1 MRLIEIVVVFLIVFL
16 DMATTFVAMN
26 VFGACAAENNMFLRS
41 ICYAYGYSAAWMWL
55 PLEFA
60 AMLLV
65 YYCLKK
71 LRMVLSSWVKVRIPP
86 IVEILFLVLVSVP
99 ALNNILVLVCRVSL
113 SDLFAKIL

>member
-1 MRLIEIVVVFLIVFL
+1 MRLIEIVVVFLIAFL
-16 DMATTFVAMN
+16 DMATTFVDMN
-26 VFGACAAENNMFLRS
+26 VFGTCAAEENNMLRS
-41 ICYAYGYSAAWMWL
+41 ICYAYGYSAVWMWL

-65 YYCLKK
+65 YYWLKK
-71 LRMVLSSWVKVRIPP
+71 LRMVLSSRFKVRIPP

-99 ALNNILVLVCRVSL
+99 ALNNILVLVYRVSL